1 MTARRR
7 SINTYT
13 TWGFVDYVDANGDL
27 YGEYRELEMT
37 GPISEAHRERGHRLR
52 RARMDA
58 HLTMKELAEASGL
71 PDFGMVELSQAQAGI
86 IELGEDEWAALYA
99 ALGREE

>member
-1 MTARRR
+1 MAERRR
-7 SINTYT
+7 SAVTYT
-13 TWGFVDYVDANGDL
+13 TWAFVDYADRP
-27 YGEYRELEMT
+27 GEFREVELT

-52 RARMDA
+52 RARIA
-58 HLTMKELAEASGL
+58 AGLTLRDHAALAAL

-86 IELGEDEWAALYA
+86 IELAEEEWAALYR